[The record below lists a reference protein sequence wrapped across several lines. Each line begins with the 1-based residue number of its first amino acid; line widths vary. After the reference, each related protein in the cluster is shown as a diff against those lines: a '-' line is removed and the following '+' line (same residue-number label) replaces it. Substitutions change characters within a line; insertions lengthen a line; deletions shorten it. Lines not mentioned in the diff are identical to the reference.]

1 MAEPLWQVVH
11 GMISS
16 LKAKPSDES
25 LRAALFAAAE
35 NGHVDVMRTL
45 VAAGADTN
53 ARHIE
58 GGDSVLHVACRGRHI
73 AAIRLLLESGAD
85 AEATSQGS
93 CTPLYVLAWAM
104 LHAEPKAAERSG
116 CGASSRSTPQPFAAV
131 MAEICARAHGVAAK
145 PSISAEVAPKNAL
158 RYLLE
163 AVPYTIDDRLNVV
176 ARLLEDAPTTAGAS
190 GRGLACVLGVD

>member
-1 MAEPLWQVVH
+1 
-11 GMISS
+11 MISS

-35 NGHVDVMRTL
+35 NGHVEVMRTL
-45 VAAGADTN
+45 IAAGADTN

-58 GGDSVLHVACRGRHI
+58 GGDSALHVACRGRHF
-73 AAIRLLLESGAD
+73 AAIRLLLANGAD
-85 AEATSQGS
+85 AEARSQGS

-116 CGASSRSTPQPFAAV
+116 CGVSSRSTPQPFAAV
-131 MAEICARAHGVAAK
+131 MAEICARAHGVAAE
-145 PSISAEVAPKNAL
+145 PSISAEVAPSAL

-163 AVPYTIDDRLNVV
+163 AVPYTIDDRLNVA
-176 ARLLEDAPTTAGAS
+176 ARLLEDTPTTAGAS